1 MPGARIRKAAPLPGW
16 RYRSQVLPHIR
27 LDIRV
32 KRAAGAAFLI
42 LAPGNY
48 GLDFLEEN
56 YGIQPSEAVKCSNY
70 IGEALDMAREE
81 GCKGLILAG
90 HIGKLIKVA
99 GGIMDTHSRQADCRM
114 ELLAAAAL
122 RCHLGEEKALAIL
135 DSVTTEE
142 ALGKCTP
149 KERELLGC
157 EAAARAQEQIRRRV
171 GEEIPTGVILFSSQ
185 YGILGQSSQAEI
197 LLEQYLQDRKKSGR
211 KI

>member
-1 MPGARIRKAAPLPGW
+1 MSPWG
-16 RYRSQVLPHIR
+16 
-27 LDIRV
+27 
-32 KRAAGAAFLI
+32 
-42 LAPGNY
+42 
-48 GLDFLEEN
+48 
-56 YGIQPSEAVKCSNY
+56 
-70 IGEALDMAREE
+70 GE
-81 GCKGLILAG
+81 
-90 HIGKLIKVA
+90 
-99 GGIMDTHSRQADCRM
+99 S
-114 ELLAAAAL
+114 
-122 RCHLGEEKALAIL
+122 LAIL

-171 GEEIPTGVILFSSQ
+171 GEEIPAGVILFSSQ